1 MGRIIDRLHSDL
13 VPHDPL
19 RQWCAEC
26 VGCAIAC
33 RKLCAMFGWSLT
45 RGTVIPWAPVHLRSC

>member
-13 VPHDPL
+13 IPHDPL
-19 RQWCAEC
+19 REWCAGC

-33 RKLCAMFGWSLT
+33 RKLCAMWGWNKAM
-45 RGTVIPWAPVHLRSC
+45 RGTVIPWGSR